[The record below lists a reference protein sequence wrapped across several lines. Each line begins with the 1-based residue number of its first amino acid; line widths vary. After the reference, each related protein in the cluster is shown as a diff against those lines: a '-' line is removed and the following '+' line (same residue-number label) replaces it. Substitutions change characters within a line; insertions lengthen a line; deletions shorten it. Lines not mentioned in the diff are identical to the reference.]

1 MRGVIVVGDGKN
13 EEEGGMNRGGDMGGG
28 GEVVRG
34 GREGGKCECDG
45 GEGEGLEVIR
55 CPSSPMLCIL
65 CHHAHT
71 YAHTHQR
78 GLPRVRKGQW
88 VNGGQ
93 AKRNRVGSE
102 CVPVGVCVCVCVC
115 SIS

>member
-1 MRGVIVVGDGKN
+1 M
-13 EEEGGMNRGGDMGGG
+13 GGCGGG
-28 GEVVRG
+28 GVG
-34 GREGGKCECDG
+34 GAVLDWDERCVKG
-45 GEGEGLEVIR
+45 GLEVIR